1 MNSFLKE
8 YSKEKILEDFHSS
21 YIKDILVETVNLTR
35 ATLKE
40 SLEFRTK
47 LENDIYSMNTKLII
61 DLSQCEFIDSSF
73 LGVLVLIK
81 KKVGKLK
88 GVLKVIKPVNFSESM
103 MQYTMTLQLFDTYPD
118 LESAINSF

>member
-1 MNSFLKE
+1 M
-8 YSKEKILEDFHSS
+8 EDFHSS
-21 YIKDILVETVNLTR
+21 YIKDVLVETVNLTR

-40 SLEFRTK
+40 SMEFRTK
-47 LENDIYSMNTKLII
+47 LETDIYSMNIKLII

-73 LGVLVLIK
+73 LGVLVIIK
-81 KKVGKLK
+81 KRVAKLK